1 MVKACIDLR
10 RGRAMV
16 SLEVRKEEP
25 YLFGELISCGN
36 LPKRRPLS
44 GGQDKDFYDLLR
56 LETEISR

>member
-1 MVKACIDLR
+1 
-10 RGRAMV
+10 MV